1 MKMSIEDD
9 EFYVMTDSDE
19 FRACETMAQQETPI
33 KVAVS
38 RLIDFYGMCEEDA
51 HSYYMEALQ
60 KNMTQQKSPE
70 LREMEQEEFDQEP
83 SLDKLMPDLLA
94 PENAANAK
102 AFFAAILADEDEE
115 AKEKSATPE
124 EELYDETQDIVAEQR
139 RRLKVRRMFK
149 GAGQTQNSS
158 PSQSGTPKPTGSN

>member
-60 KNMTQQKSPE
+60 KNMTAHS
-70 LREMEQEEFDQEP
+70 RRF
-83 SLDKLMPDLLA
+83 
-94 PENAANAK
+94 
-102 AFFAAILADEDEE
+102 LAD
-115 AKEKSATPE
+115 APSKTTS
-124 EELYDETQDIVAEQR
+124 LQQD
-139 RRLKVRRMFK
+139 
-149 GAGQTQNSS
+149 
-158 PSQSGTPKPTGSN
+158 